1 MAFASFPAVGS
12 VYEIVTVCPAV
23 IAGEVVSTTVESAMV
38 SAVGVRELPFT
49 SREKDPAEGAVADRT
64 SEKPTMTCVPAEF
77 TAAAENVGAV
87 VSAPKL
93 NPETDTSAGVV
104 SRTVIVPRPN

>member
-1 MAFASFPAVGS
+1 
-12 VYEIVTVCPAV
+12 
-23 IAGEVVSTTVESAMV
+23 MV

-77 TAAAENVGAV
+77 TAAAENIGA
-87 VSAPKL
+87 
-93 NPETDTSAGVV
+93 
-104 SRTVIVPRPN
+104 